1 MPVAISKSTLPA
13 LRKAPTGIEGL
24 DQITFGGL
32 PRGRSTLVAGG
43 PGSGKTLLA
52 MEFVLRGILEYNEP
66 GVVMTFEESAEELA
80 ANLSSLG
87 YDMAALIH
95 AKKLVVDHVHVERR
109 EIEETGEYDLEALFI
124 RLEHAIRS
132 VKAKRVVL
140 DTVEVLFAGLSNAAV
155 VRSELARLFRW
166 MKDRNLTAVITSE
179 TGQSSLTRHGLEEYV
194 ADCVLLL
201 DHRVSEQISTR
212 RVRVLKYRGSR
223 HGTNEYP
230 FLLDADGINVLPIT
244 SVGLNHQASTER
256 LSSGIAGLDAMLG
269 GNGFYRASSI
279 LISGTAGTGK
289 SSMAAQFVNAACA
302 RGERA
307 LYFAFEESPAQ
318 ILRNMRS
325 VGLNLETWIKKGLLT
340 IHAVRPTVSGLEA
353 HLAAIHAIIGK
364 IQPQVVVVD
373 PITNLVSVGE
383 TYAVKSMLTRMVDYL
398 KNSGI
403 TAVFTNLSV
412 QNELEQTTTEISS
425 LMDTWILLRE
435 MEVGFERERV
445 IYLLKSR
452 GMAHASDVRQLIIS
466 ERGMEILPRNTAEAK
481 AKFREG
487 NGNGDQ
493 ANHKIRKAAR

>member
-1 MPVAISKSTLPA
+1 MPAAISKTSLPE

-24 DQITFGGL
+24 DQITAGGF

-52 MEFVLRGILEYNEP
+52 MEFILRGVLDYDEP
-66 GVVMTFEESAEELA
+66 GVIMTFEETAEELA
-80 ANLSSLG
+80 ANVASLG
-87 YDMAALIH
+87 YDVPALVRSG
-95 AKKLVVDHVHVERR
+95 KLLIDHVHVERN
-109 EIEETGEYDLEALFI
+109 EIEETGQYGLEGLFI
-124 RLEHAIRS
+124 RLEHAVRS
-132 VKAKRVVL
+132 IHAKRVAL

-166 MKDRNLTAVITSE
+166 MKQHNLTAVITSE
-179 TGQSSLTRHGLEEYV
+179 TGQGSLTRHGLEEYV

-230 FLLDADGINVLPIT
+230 FLLDAGGITVLPIT

-279 LISGTAGTGK
+279 LVSGTAGTGK
-289 SSMAAQFVNAACA
+289 STLAAQFTDAACA

-318 ILRNMRS
+318 ILRNTRS
-325 VGLNLETWIKKGLLT
+325 VGLNLERWIKKGLLN
-340 IHAVRPTVSGLEA
+340 IHAVRPTISGLEA
-353 HLAAIHAIIGK
+353 HLAAMHATIERFK
-364 IQPQVVVVD
+364 PQVVVVD
-373 PITNLVSVGE
+373 PITNLVAAGE
-383 TYAVKSMLTRMVDYL
+383 VYAVKSMLTRLVDYL
-398 KNSGI
+398 KNIGI
-403 TAVFTNLSV
+403 TALFTNLSSPGS
-412 QNELEQTTTEISS
+412 LEQTTSEISS
-425 LMDTWILLRE
+425 LMDTWVLLRD
-435 MEVGFERERV
+435 MEVGFERQRV

-452 GMAHASDVRQLIIS
+452 GMAHASDVRELLIS
-466 ERGMEILPRNTAEAK
+466 DRGIEVVAMNAEASKIHASEGSRNAEK
-481 AKFREG
+481 A
-487 NGNGDQ
+487 NG
-493 ANHKIRKAAR
+493 KIRKAAR

>member
-1 MPVAISKSTLPA
+1 MPAAISKTTLPE

-24 DQITFGGL
+24 DQITYGGF
-32 PRGRSTLVAGG
+32 PRGRSTLIAGG

-52 MEFVLRGILEYNEP
+52 MEFVLRGILDYNEP
-66 GVVMTFEESAEELA
+66 GVVMTFEETAEELA
-80 ANLSSLG
+80 ANLNSLG
-87 YDMAALIH
+87 YDVPSLIR
-95 AKKLVVDHVHVERR
+95 ARKLVVDHVHVERR

-124 RLEHAIRS
+124 RLEHAVRS

-140 DTVEVLFAGLSNAAV
+140 DTVEILFAGLSNAAI

-179 TGQSSLTRHGLEEYV
+179 TGQSALTRHGLEEYV

-201 DHRVSEQISTR
+201 DHRVTEQISTR

-230 FLLDADGINVLPIT
+230 FLLDANGINVLPIT
-244 SVGLNHQASTER
+244 SVGLNHQASIER
-256 LSSGIAGLDAMLG
+256 LSSGISGLDAMLD

-289 SSMAAQFVNAACA
+289 SSMAAQFMNAACA
-302 RGERA
+302 RGERC

-353 HLAAIHAIIGK
+353 QLAGMHTVIDK
-364 IQPQVVVVD
+364 MQPQVVVVD
-373 PITNLVSVGE
+373 PITNLVSVGPS
-383 TYAVKSMLTRMVDYL
+383 YAVKSMLTRLVDYL
-398 KNSGI
+398 KNFGI
-403 TAVFTNLSV
+403 TAVFTNLTV
-412 QNELEQTTTEISS
+412 QNDLEQTTTEISS
-425 LMDTWILLRE
+425 LMDTWILLRDV
-435 MEVGFERERV
+435 EVGFERQRV

-466 ERGMEILPRNTAEAK
+466 DRGIAVTPMKPAAESQ
-481 AKFREG
+481 FREG
-487 NGNGDQ
+487 NRNGDQ
-493 ANHKIRKAAR
+493 ANQKIRKAAR